1 MSSIIFLK
9 RVFTGKEYWL
19 SVLAAIV
26 LLMSSVIYSD
36 LLTGEEYTFITLFY
50 DDATKEALE
59 YGQIS
64 IRNLVM
70 GYDKG
75 YLWMFCPIIV
85 GIPCVI
91 LNRTER
97 FMMFRTGRNKYIF
110 AKLFSNIITS
120 GLIPVIAY
128 LVYATVGM
136 ILIKENIWDLE
147 LVRKFLSVFAWG
159 VLCAIPS
166 IILSEFVRNKYLILC
181 IPFVFNY
188 FMGMFISGVLPYS
201 VSQYINPHK
210 YQIIFLL
217 EKAELIPCVII
228 LVTLLA
234 GCMVLKKIMLERRC
248 DCGQQ

>member
-1 MSSIIFLK
+1 MSSIVFLK

-19 SVLAAIV
+19 SVLAAIL
-26 LLMSSVIYSD
+26 LLMSSIVYKES
-36 LLTGEEYTFITLFY
+36 LTGEEYTFWTLFY
-50 DDATKEALE
+50 DDVAKEALE

-64 IRNLVM
+64 IRNLVI

-136 ILIKENIWDLE
+136 ILIKENIWNLMNG
-147 LVRKFLSVFAWG
+147 L
-159 VLCAIPS
+159 
-166 IILSEFVRNKYLILC
+166 
-181 IPFVFNY
+181 
-188 FMGMFISGVLPYS
+188 
-201 VSQYINPHK
+201 
-210 YQIIFLL
+210 
-217 EKAELIPCVII
+217 
-228 LVTLLA
+228 
-234 GCMVLKKIMLERRC
+234 
-248 DCGQQ
+248 